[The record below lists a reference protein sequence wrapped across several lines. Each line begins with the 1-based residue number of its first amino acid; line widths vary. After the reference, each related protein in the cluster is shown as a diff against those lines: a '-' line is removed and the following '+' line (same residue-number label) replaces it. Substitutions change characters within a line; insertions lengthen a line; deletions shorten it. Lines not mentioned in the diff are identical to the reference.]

1 MKRCPKCGTTY
12 TDETL
17 RYCLADGTGLTAL
30 QTEEPT
36 LVSSHREGVRVD
48 ITESVPATSPSI
60 GVTDSNKSGVIFKIL
75 IAVALLGVLGIAI
88 LGVAGA
94 IFFYTSGLSGAD
106 QTNVRQTSPTPVS
119 TTPDREKEKLQK
131 ELADLQKKLE
141 EQNNST
147 SNSDTFSEDE
157 LGSPVTATVN
167 SPKDGFLALRNLPTH
182 EFGERIAKIPHGDQV
197 EILGCDDEYVVIAE
211 RRGRWCLA
219 TWKTQ
224 AGWVFDAWLTY

>member
-1 MKRCPKCGTTY
+1 MKRCPHCGTTY

-17 RYCLADGTGLTAL
+17 RFCLADGTGLVGL

-36 LVSSHREGVRVD
+36 LVSSHREGVRVN
-48 ITESVPATSPSI
+48 ITDSAPGTLPSI
-60 GVTDSNKSGVIFKIL
+60 GVTNKNKSGLIFKI
-75 IAVALLGVLGIAI
+75 IFAVVLLGMLGIVI
-88 LGVAGA
+88 IGVAGA

-106 QTNVRQTSPTPVS
+106 QPNVRPPSPTPAS
-119 TTPDREKEKLQK
+119 TTTDVEREKLQK
-131 ELADLQKKLE
+131 ELADLQRKLQ
-141 EQNNST
+141 EQNNSVA
-147 SNSDTFSEDE
+147 NSDPFSEDE
-157 LGSPVTATVN
+157 LGSPITATVN

-197 EILGCDDEYVVIAE
+197 EVLGCDDEYVVIAE